1 MKLLYWLQGELSMET
16 NAKTVTGALGV
27 LSQRMDLLTP
37 GHLDA
42 VEGRLAALTQKMNN
56 IAEAKTKVYQAIF
69 LSFHHFMIFA
79 LFPPLTQNSSGRGL
93 LLHIYYMEWSY

>member
-1 MKLLYWLQGELSMET
+1 MET

-56 IAEAKTKVYQAIF
+56 IAEAKTKVI
-69 LSFHHFMIFA
+69 
-79 LFPPLTQNSSGRGL
+79 
-93 LLHIYYMEWSY
+93 

>member
-1 MKLLYWLQGELSMET
+1 MQKTPKLMKLLYWLQGELSMET

-56 IAEAKTKVYQAIF
+56 IAEAKTKVYI
-69 LSFHHFMIFA
+69 SNI
-79 LFPPLTQNSSGRGL
+79 SV
-93 LLHIYYMEWSY
+93 I

>member
-56 IAEAKTKVYQAIF
+56 IAEAKTKVYKQYFCHGHCAI
-69 LSFHHFMIFA
+69 L
-79 LFPPLTQNSSGRGL
+79 
-93 LLHIYYMEWSY
+93 